1 MLDCLPSLVD
11 RSACLLQTLRGR
23 LAGLLQLAG
32 QLGPLGIEGG
42 HLILKRLL
50 RLALAGLN
58 LIDKLLALG
67 IDIRHLRIDG
77 LLRILRPRLQHG
89 VARLGRA
96 LKLALEFVECLRG
109 LLTELERTWR
119 RRSRC

>member
-1 MLDCLPSLVD
+1 M
-11 RSACLLQTLRGR
+11 
-23 LAGLLQLAG
+23 AGH
-32 QLGPLGIEGG
+32 LGPLGIESG

-96 LKLALEFVECLRG
+96 LKLVLEFVECLRG